1 MDTRSVFA
9 MIFLIIAAIS
19 IVVLTTTYFKQKSG
33 FSFKRLIFAVISIL
47 AYVAS
52 FLISPNETSFIVLFA
67 QWIIF
72 PFLALFCARIMDTT
86 SMNVCLKL
94 PKKIRQNK
102 PLRMAKNSWRLK

>member
-72 PFLALFCARIMDTT
+72 PFLALFCARIMDAAPD
-86 SMNVCLKL
+86 VRVKL